1 MLGVSN
7 IPSERLLRWSAE
19 PATADRPTF
28 PPSGSPQ
35 GKPCQPRRTL
45 RTSAWNANAARI
57 VRRQNR
63 VSNAENPPAI
73 GLLRPPGV
81 QFRDSLLSGENS
93 TRRWP
98 RCHLFGRD
106 SLGKGSVVCSPG
118 PRSRRGSTG
127 TPGSRRTP
135 HPRTPTSAYLVGSGP
150 RIVPP
155 HGHIP
160 VDPQL
165 TTWRILP
172 PKRIKLR
179 EEDSVA
185 LPADLG
191 EFVRGFRVRLEA
203 EACLVGRPF
212 D

>member
-1 MLGVSN
+1 MSAAENLADLCL
-7 IPSERLLRWSAE
+7 ERQRRPHS
-19 PATADRPTF
+19 PAT
-28 PPSGSPQ
+28 
-35 GKPCQPRRTL
+35 KPCVQRGESPCD
-45 RTSAWNANAARI
+45 RTSA
-57 VRRQNR
+57 
-63 VSNAENPPAI
+63 PA
-73 GLLRPPGV
+73 GV

-155 HGHIP
+155 HGRIP

>member
-1 MLGVSN
+1 MTGHRRSQPGAAGVGRSCN
-7 IPSERLLRWSAE
+7 KVLDE
-19 PATADRPTF
+19 PAVWFLQHIWSSRRASMPCGLGGQHPT
-28 PPSGSPQ
+28 
-35 GKPCQPRRTL
+35 
-45 RTSAWNANAARI
+45 
-57 VRRQNR
+57 RQR
-63 VSNAENPPAI
+63 
-73 GLLRPPGV
+73 
-81 QFRDSLLSGENS
+81 
-93 TRRWP
+93 
-98 RCHLFGRD
+98 HLK
-106 SLGKGSVVCSPG
+106 LGKGSVVCSPG